1 MNPGPAT
8 NSIQDAFSTV
18 KSSGKNGITIGH
30 TNVRGLYTN
39 LAQVKL
45 LAFNTNLD
53 VLAISETHLSPALKD
68 HEIAIQGYQILRRDR
83 IVELV
88 AVLLSTIKIL

>member
-1 MNPGPAT
+1 MMLICCGDVQVNPGPAA

-18 KSSGKNGITIGH
+18 KSSSKNGITIGH
-30 TNVRGLYTN
+30 VRGLFTN

-53 VLAISETHLSPALKD
+53 VPAISETHLSPALKD
-68 HEIAIQGYQILRRDR
+68 HEVAIQGYQF
-83 IVELV
+83 
-88 AVLLSTIKIL
+88 